1 MEAYFNKIDKLIEN
15 HEKALNLLLRN
26 QKILAENHSDLEK
39 QMDVEVQHLQQQID
53 VLSVPKK
60 KGKKDKKSKKDKKA
74 GKKEKKKNDRS
85 DRSTWKCNQCNGPY
99 TANCM
104 CKEADKKTNDS
115 DDDLKLASWRD
126 QRVC

>member
-1 MEAYFNKIDKLIEN
+1 MNKIDKLLEN

-60 KGKKDKKSKKDKKA
+60 KGKKDKKDKKGKKDKKA
-74 GKKEKKKNDRS
+74 GKKEKKEK
-85 DRSTWKCNQCNGPY
+85 
-99 TANCM
+99 
-104 CKEADKKTNDS
+104 KETNSS

-126 QRVC
+126 QPMS

>member
-1 MEAYFNKIDKLIEN
+1 MNKILDHLEN

-39 QMDVEVQHLQQQID
+39 QMDVEVQHLQRQID

-60 KGKKDKKSKKDKKA
+60 KGKKDKKDKKDKKA
-74 GKKEKKKNDRS
+74 GKKEKKEK
-85 DRSTWKCNQCNGPY
+85 
-99 TANCM
+99 
-104 CKEADKKTNDS
+104 KETNSS

-126 QRVC
+126 QRMS